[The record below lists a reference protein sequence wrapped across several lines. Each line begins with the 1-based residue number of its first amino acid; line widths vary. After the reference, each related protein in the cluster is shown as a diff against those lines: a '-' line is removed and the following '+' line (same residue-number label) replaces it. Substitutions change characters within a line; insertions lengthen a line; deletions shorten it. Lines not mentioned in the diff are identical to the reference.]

1 MEIIEEIA
9 FTISGQKCTYKLYK
23 YEEEIVQKVKKPANI
38 GEVTQHMGY
47 KYVDAK
53 IRITKYALHQEFE
66 GNGEFKERLICETE
80 VYATILTILKG
91 VLLEY
96 IETINKWQSPKI

>member
-23 YEEEIVQKVKKPANI
+23 YKEETVHKVKKPANI
-38 GEVTQHMGY
+38 GEVTQYMGY
-47 KYVDAK
+47 KYVNAK
-53 IRITKYALHQEFE
+53 ITKYALHQEFE

-91 VLLEY
+91 ILLEY